1 MNAMCAVRTSGSEEE
16 EQALLPRIFPK
27 GLLSLELLVDIVL
40 IRILQCEVTSSC
52 LITLAIPCAGRYRKG
67 TLKGF

>member
-27 GLLSLELLVDIVL
+27 GLLSLELLVDVVL
-40 IRILQCEVTSSC
+40 IRIDFNNVKLPVHV
-52 LITLAIPCAGRYRKG
+52 
-67 TLKGF
+67 